1 MINQENLEKFYR
13 KVYQKTGTLD
23 AVLDAVDALDELFC
37 PADRKTEFKTAL
49 KELDKK
55 INDSIENMGLKAKK
69 GTNGENKFKEYYIKH
84 DISIDRLLQNIK
96 DINKEQYNL
105 SGLVRDVEDKV
116 TSLNS
121 LLDSDSNNPTMKSIL
136 QGSEDGNKFLE
147 DLGKIKEDLNDIIKL
162 RQLRYE
168 VTKQENKLKEIEDK
182 YASLDKPNKTND
194 EKEELKELAK
204 LKEEETVKLS
214 TMNAEL
220 LHFKHSVD
228 SPKKGIISSNTR
240 IGEKCEFGTYFK
252 GLGSKVSNMNNY
264 INNIS
269 ELSDTQK
276 NDIKE
281 NLDKISGVIKSS
293 HTNKKLTDLYNDYGI
308 EGIRVSNGK
317 NDKKVIPED
326 ITLSSEGQPAEQVN
340 PAEETPEQVIDS
352 NTQRTAQPA
361 NPRSVKISKALKGV
375 AMVGIVAGTTMGLV
389 AGLPIYSA
397 ILMLGADKIGKWLSD
412 VSGNINFKS
421 RAERL
426 QKRAER
432 VASRM
437 TEEERTQFIANLNQ
451 GNVQNLTM

>member
-1 MINQENLEKFYR
+1 MINQENLEKFY
-13 KVYQKTGTLD
+13 KKAGSLD
-23 AVLDAVDALDELFC
+23 AALDAVDALDELFC
-37 PADRKTEFKTAL
+37 PADRKPELKTAL

-55 INDSIENMGLKAKK
+55 INDSIESMGLKAKE
-69 GTNGENKFKEYYIKH
+69 GPNGENKFKEYYMKN

-121 LLDSDSNNPTMKSIL
+121 LLDSDSNNPTIKSIL

-168 VTKQENKLKEIEDK
+168 VTKQENKLKEVEDK
-182 YASLDKPNKTND
+182 YASLDSKPNKTND

-214 TMNAEL
+214 TMNTEL
-220 LHFKHSVD
+220 LNFKHTVD
-228 SPKKGIISSNTR
+228 NPARGIISSNTKTK
-240 IGEKCEFGTYFK
+240 IGKNYEFGTYFK

-281 NLDKISGVIKSS
+281 NLDKISGVIKLS

-317 NDKKVIPED
+317 NDKVIPED

-352 NTQRTAQPA
+352 NPQRTAQPA

>member
-55 INDSIENMGLKAKK
+55 INDSIESMGLTAKE
-69 GTNGENKFKEYYIKH
+69 GPNGENEFKEYYINH
-84 DISIDRLLQNIK
+84 DDSIDRLLQKIK
-96 DINKEQYNL
+96 DINNEQYNL

-121 LLDSDSNNPTMKSIL
+121 LLDSDSNNPTIKSIL

-147 DLGKIKEDLNDIIKL
+147 DLGNIKKDLNDIIKL

-168 VTKQENKLKEIEDK
+168 VTKQDKKLKKIEAKIDALK
-182 YASLDKPNKTND
+182 KVKLEYV
-194 EKEELKELAK
+194 KEELKELAK

-214 TMNAEL
+214 TMNDEL
-220 LHFKHSVD
+220 LDFKHNVD
-228 SPKKGIISSNTR
+228 KRARRIISSNTR

-293 HTNKKLTDLYNDYGI
+293 HTNKELTDLYDKYGI
-308 EGIRVSNGK
+308 EGIRVDNGK
-317 NDKKVIPED
+317 KGKKVIPED

-352 NTQRTAQPA
+352 NPQRTAQPA